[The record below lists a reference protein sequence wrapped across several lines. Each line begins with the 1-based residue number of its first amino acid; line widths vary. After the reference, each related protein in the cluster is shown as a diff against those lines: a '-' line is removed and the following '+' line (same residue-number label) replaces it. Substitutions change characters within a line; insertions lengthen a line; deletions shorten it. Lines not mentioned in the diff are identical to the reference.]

1 MSASDLLSSTSR
13 VARLAP
19 LHRTIKHGQLWAFG
33 LAQMDSCL
41 STLPFVAL
49 WALCGL
55 LRARVMEGGSP
66 WRE

>member
-33 LAQMDSCL
+33 LAQMDLCPSAP
-41 STLPFVAL
+41 PFVAL
-49 WALCGL
+49 WALCEL
-55 LRARVMEGGSP
+55 LRAWAMEGG
-66 WRE
+66 